1 MEYFL
6 SDKGGAPDD
15 GIGTGAVL
23 TWRNVGLGFLFIV
36 FDAVLSTIM
45 GLKIGRNLIVAACR
59 CILQLMVMSLVLGKV
74 FSSNNPYAVA
84 GIAFL
89 LNVLGAIEATFNK
102 AKRRFSNMF
111 PCILLSLLCGSI
123 PIGCIGQRF
132 AMEQHPFWQPEQ
144 FIPVLGM
151 LLGNGIS
158 AIGIAMNAVSNEF
171 ANNRDRIE
179 TYLAFGA
186 GRFEAVRP
194 LAIDALASALLP
206 TINQM
211 SVIGL
216 ISIPGMMTGAI
227 VGGKS
232 VEQAAKL
239 QMIVMF
245 MISASSALATI
256 VALWFALTTL
266 IDNLDRV
273 RPDRLDSRKPA
284 FYRWRD
290 RTIERVWRWCTSL
303 WCCGGRKS
311 GTEEERRGLLSGGE
325 GGANSGNGNP
335 NTR

>member
-1 MEYFL
+1 
-6 SDKGGAPDD
+6 
-15 GIGTGAVL
+15 
-23 TWRNVGLGFLFIV
+23 
-36 FDAVLSTIM
+36 
-45 GLKIGRNLIVAACR
+45 
-59 CILQLMVMSLVLGKV
+59 
-74 FSSNNPYAVA
+74 
-84 GIAFL
+84 
-89 LNVLGAIEATFNK
+89 
-102 AKRRFSNMF
+102 
-111 PCILLSLLCGSI
+111 
-123 PIGCIGQRF
+123 
-132 AMEQHPFWQPEQ
+132 
-144 FIPVLGM
+144 M

-158 AIGIAMNAVSNEF
+158 AIGIAMNAVSTEF

-194 LAIDALASALLP
+194 LAVDALAAALLP

-266 IDNLDRV
+266 IDDRDRV
-273 RPDRLDSRKPA
+273 RPDRLDARKPA
-284 FYRWRD
+284 LYRWRD
-290 RTIERVWRWCTSL
+290 HTVERMWNWLTSFR
-303 WCCGGRKS
+303 CCGGRER
-311 GTEEERRGLLSGGE
+311 GTEEERRGLLSGANG
-325 GGANSGNGNP
+325 GNNNASGANGANGANGSNGN
-335 NTR
+335 RQ